1 MLCDDPTIR
10 ELNREWRGVDA
21 PTDVLSFELEGDD
34 EVEVD
39 YEFEDEKDE
48 GGGASEQAGGE
59 EEEEE
64 DDEDEEEE
72 GEEDEDPKVR
82 EAGGGG
88 GARGPPPC
96 RACTMGHPQPPAPAR
111 QRPLPAARAQ
121 LPVTVLGDV
130 IISLDTASRQAA
142 ERGHTLLDE
151 CRILLIHGVLHL
163 LGYDHEQGE
172 RARHGG
178 GAVLCVY
185 GGGGGVDQER
195 SGSGRSGA
203 RAAPMPPPRCMC
215 RARGAQVR
223 SRRGSWRTRSSAS
236 CKRWVGRAR
245 A

>member
-88 GARGPPPC
+88 GADRHH
-96 RACTMGHPQPPAPAR
+96 AAPAQWATPSR
-111 QRPLPAARAQ
+111 QRPLANARSPPLAR
-121 LPVTVLGDV
+121 
-130 IISLDTASRQAA
+130 S
-142 ERGHTLLDE
+142 
-151 CRILLIHGVLHL
+151 CR
-163 LGYDHEQGE
+163 
-172 RARHGG
+172 
-178 GAVLCVY
+178 
-185 GGGGGVDQER
+185 
-195 SGSGRSGA
+195 
-203 RAAPMPPPRCMC
+203 
-215 RARGAQVR
+215 
-223 SRRGSWRTRSSAS
+223 
-236 CKRWVGRAR
+236 
-245 A
+245 